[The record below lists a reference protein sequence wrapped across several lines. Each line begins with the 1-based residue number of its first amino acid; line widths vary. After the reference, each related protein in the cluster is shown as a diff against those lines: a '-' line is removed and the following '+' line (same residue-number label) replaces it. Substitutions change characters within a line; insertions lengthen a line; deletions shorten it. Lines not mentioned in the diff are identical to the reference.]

1 MVSISGAQCG
11 GKTTLINALKECGL
25 FGDRTA
31 FMGSP
36 SRKANDQGIAINKSA
51 GTIDQLWIVS
61 AYVKELIAVCND
73 RNVEHV
79 ISDRCILDMICYIDY
94 HVRRAS
100 GTARHRWENVRDIT
114 FKILCEVE
122 ELYDCHIL
130 VEPEFELVPDGVR
143 SIDPEFQREMVSIFK
158 GNMESLASLYPGKAV
173 LVTGSVEERLSQV
186 LRLFSESV
194 KQ

>member
-1 MVSISGAQCG
+1 
-11 GKTTLINALKECGL
+11 
-25 FGDRTA
+25 
-31 FMGSP
+31 MGSP

-100 GTARHRWENVRDIT
+100 GTVRHRWENVRDIT